1 MLVFLTITI
10 LFLTAIS
17 ADIKI
22 GVKFE
27 FDVLLNH
34 GIAKVRLWGIP
45 VLKLGLSF
53 EHDDFARNNIV
64 IKLGKKIF
72 RIRITSDEAE
82 KKSTKSM
89 LKSPL
94 IKCVRVKKLWVTLTA
109 GKSDDP
115 FFTTMILSA
124 ARIAI
129 CSFLSAVKCRY
140 GADVYECVVPSYTK
154 DTVEGEISGIIAFS
168 IADITCETF
177 SAALSKAAL
186 IRRRKLYDTIR

>member
-1 MLVFLTITI
+1 MLVFLTVAIILLTLIT
-10 LFLTAIS
+10 

-27 FDVLLNH
+27 FDILQNR
-34 GIAKVRLWGIP
+34 GTAKVRLWGIP

-64 IKLGKKIF
+64 IKLWKKTF
-72 RIRITSDEAE
+72 RIHITSDAAE
-82 KKSTKSM
+82 KKSTMSM
-89 LKSPL
+89 AKSPL
-94 IKCVRVKKLWVTLTA
+94 IKCIRVKKLWFTLTA

-124 ARIAI
+124 AKIAV
-129 CSFLSAVKCRY
+129 CSILSTVKSKY
-140 GADVYECVVPSYTK
+140 GADVYECFVPSYAK

-168 IADITCETF
+168 IADITCGTF
-177 SAALSKAAL
+177 SAALSKAA
-186 IRRRKLYDTIR
+186 